1 MMAGAARAPA
11 AMARTAPVRLTM
23 AVLAVALLQALQ
35 ACGPQKPAAS
45 LDDALRAYEAGRY
58 AEALRTSVDVRTGS
72 ADAAT
77 RAQASYVEGCA
88 AQELGRRDQARDAF
102 AVSAG
107 SSDPIVAGRSM
118 VMQANMAVADERW
131 PEAERLYN
139 AAAGR
144 LRGRD
149 AELAREQARDA
160 AGRAAAAAR
169 PAPPP
174 SLPPTPPAQATDR
187 PPPGPAEREPE
198 DGEADDRKAPLLP
211 EPDDDA
217 PWTISAG
224 VFGTES
230 AAQARAANIAKMA
243 KAAKLPTPKVLAVSS
258 PERRVWVVEVGSF
271 ADRAKAEAARKKI
284 ATGDAQV
291 VRSRV
296 PQSRK

>member
-23 AVLAVALLQALQ
+23 AVLAVALLQA
-35 ACGPQKPAAS
+35 CGPQKPAAS

-58 AEALRTSVDVRTGS
+58 AEALRESVDVRTGS
-72 ADAAT
+72 TDAAT

-102 AVSAG
+102 AVAARST
-107 SSDPIVAGRSM
+107 DPIVAGRSM
-118 VMQANMAVADERW
+118 VMQANMAVAAERW
-131 PEAERLYN
+131 SEAERLYA
-139 AAAGR
+139 AAAGK

-169 PAPPP
+169 PAAPPP
-174 SLPPTPPAQATDR
+174 QPPAQ
-187 PPPGPAEREPE
+187 GPAGAAGDAPAPRPEPE
-198 DGEADDRKAPLLP
+198 QTDDAPDDRKVPLLP

-258 PERRVWVVEVGSF
+258 PDRRVWVVEVGSF
-271 ADRAKAEAARKKI
+271 TDRAKAEAARKKI

-296 PQSRK
+296 PLNRK

>member
-1 MMAGAARAPA
+1 M
-11 AMARTAPVRLTM
+11 RLTM
-23 AVLAVALLQALQ
+23 AMLAVALLQ

-102 AVSAG
+102 AVAARST
-107 SSDPIVAGRSM
+107 DPIVAGRSM
-118 VMQANMAVADERW
+118 VMQANMAVAAERW
-131 PEAERLYN
+131 SEAERLYT
-139 AAAGR
+139 AAAGK

-160 AGRAAAAAR
+160 AGRAVAAAR
-169 PAPPP
+169 TA
-174 SLPPTPPAQATDR
+174 TPPAPQ
-187 PPPGPAEREPE
+187 PPPASRPGGGADAPPTSPEPAADEQ
-198 DGEADDRKAPLLP
+198 DDRQAPLLP

-271 ADRAKAEAARKKI
+271 TDRAKAEAARKKI

>member
-1 MMAGAARAPA
+1 MAGAARAPA
-11 AMARTAPVRLTM
+11 AMARSAPVRLTM
-23 AVLAVALLQALQ
+23 AVLAVALLQA
-35 ACGPQKPAAS
+35 CGPEKPAAS

-58 AEALRTSVDVRTGS
+58 AEALRASVDVRTGS
-72 ADAAT
+72 TDAAT

-102 AVSAG
+102 AVAARST
-107 SSDPIVAGRSM
+107 DPIVAGRSM
-118 VMQANMAVADERW
+118 VMQANMAVAAERW
-131 PEAERLYN
+131 SEAERLYM
-139 AAAGR
+139 AAAGK

-160 AGRAAAAAR
+160 AGRAVAAAR
-169 PAPPP
+169 PATPPP
-174 SLPPTPPAQATDR
+174 QPPAQ
-187 PPPGPAEREPE
+187 GPAEAAGDATALRPSPEPAE
-198 DGEADDRKAPLLP
+198 DAPDDRKAQLLP

-271 ADRAKAEAARKKI
+271 TDRAKAEAARKKI

-296 PQSRK
+296 PQNRK